1 MSVADELGVN
11 GSSAVTTTSFSRN
24 ALRNDC
30 MAAVYTLP
38 MIKVPT
44 RKELRRLRDFFDAQS
59 YDTASLTEQLG
70 QANPPAPRQAQQMF
84 DESREIT
91 TQNVLIRLFLLGSTI
106 DEATVREFLPE
117 CIVTILADHGMLTIE
132 AGMAEPRIVIIPV
145 DDLLF
150 VSDAFHILGGPHAS
164 EFVLPAST
172 HSANFLRLTTMRDP
186 VDRVLDLGC
195 GCGILALFAA
205 RHAEQVVATDVSD
218 PAIRY
223 TQINAGLNGFDN
235 IECRLGS
242 VFEPV
247 AGDTFDLIVS
257 NPPFVIG
264 PGDHF
269 EYRDN
274 QLQLD
279 EFCRIL
285 VREAPQYMNDDGFLQ
300 LLCEWV
306 EIANQPWRQ
315 RVETWVSGLGC
326 DAWVLH
332 SAPRAP
338 ASYVEQRT
346 SDISG
351 EGVDT
356 GAAVE
361 EWIHY
366 FDEHD
371 VHAIHPGLLVL
382 RKRTGNNWLHFQNL
396 PADVVVAAGG
406 AVARQFAACDFLEAC
421 NDDESLLEANIG
433 LAEALAAYQQGEDD
447 PKGPVIVLKL
457 TDGLSMDAEIDGPVA
472 AFINL
477 FNGDR
482 TVGECISEFSN
493 ATSASAEQL
502 APDLLS
508 IVRTFVL
515 RGFLEPI
522 WPVD

>member
-1 MSVADELGVN
+1 MINVPPTEQL
-11 GSSAVTTTSFSRN
+11 R
-24 ALRNDC
+24 ALRHF
-30 MAAVYTLP
+30 L
-38 MIKVPT
+38 
-44 RKELRRLRDFFDAQS
+44 DAQR

-70 QANPPAPRQAQQMF
+70 QSRPPAPGQAQQMF

-91 TQNVLIRLFLLGSTI
+91 TQNVLIRLFLLGTTI
-106 DEATVREFLPE
+106 DESTVREFLPE
-117 CIVTILADHGMLTIE
+117 DIVATLADYHMLSIK

-145 DDLLF
+145 EDLLF
-150 VSDAFHILGGPHAS
+150 ISDAFHILGGPQAS

-172 HSANFLRLTTMRDP
+172 HSANFLRLTTLRDP
-186 VDRVLDLGC
+186 VDRALDLGC

-205 RHAEQVVATDVSD
+205 RHADQVIATDISE

-235 IECRLGS
+235 VECRLGS

-247 AGDTFDLIVS
+247 TNETFDLIVS

-264 PGDHF
+264 PSDQF

-279 EFCRIL
+279 EFCRAL
-285 VREAPQYMNDDGFLQ
+285 VREAPQHLNDSGVLQ
-300 LLCEWV
+300 MLCEWV
-306 EIANQPWRQ
+306 EIANEPWRQ
-315 RVETWVSGLGC
+315 RVEAWVSGLGC
-326 DAWVLH
+326 DGWVLH

-338 ASYVEQRT
+338 SSYVEQRT

-351 EGVDT
+351 EGVDA

-361 EWIHY
+361 EWTRY

-396 PADVVVAAGG
+396 PADVVAEAGG
-406 AVARQFAACDFLEAC
+406 AVARQIAACDFLEAC
-421 NDDESLLEANIG
+421 SDDESLLEAHLG
-433 LAEALAAYQQGEDD
+433 LADALAAYQQGEDD
-447 PKGPVIVLKL
+447 PNGPVVVLKL
-457 TDGLSMDAEIDGPVA
+457 TDGLSMDAEIDGTVA

-477 FNGDR
+477 FNGER
-482 TVGECISEFSN
+482 TVGECISDFSK

-522 WPVD
+522 

>member
-1 MSVADELGVN
+1 MIRVP
-11 GSSAVTTTSFSRN
+11 TTEQLR
-24 ALRNDC
+24 ALRHF
-30 MAAVYTLP
+30 L
-38 MIKVPT
+38 
-44 RKELRRLRDFFDAQS
+44 DAQR
-59 YDTASLTEQLG
+59 YTTDSLTEQLG
-70 QANPPAPRQAQQMF
+70 QSKPPAPGQAKQMF

-91 TQNVLIRLFLLGSTI
+91 TQNVLIRLFLLGTTI
-106 DEATVREFLPE
+106 DEATVREFLPDP
-117 CIVTILADHGMLTIE
+117 VVAMLADHGFLSID
-132 AGMAEPRIVIIPV
+132 AGMAEPRVVIIPV

-150 VSDAFHILGGPHAS
+150 VSDAFHVLGGPGAS
-164 EFVLPAST
+164 DFVLPAST
-172 HSANFLRLTTMRDP
+172 HSANFLRLTTLRDP
-186 VDRVLDLGC
+186 VDRALDLGC

-205 RHAEQVVATDVSD
+205 RHAKHVVATDISEA
-218 PAIRY
+218 AIRY

-247 AGDTFDLIVS
+247 AGETFDLIVS

-264 PGDHF
+264 PSDHF

-274 QLQLD
+274 ELQLD
-279 EFCRIL
+279 EFCRMLI
-285 VREAPQYMNDDGFLQ
+285 REAPLHLNDDGHLQ
-300 LLCEWV
+300 MLCEWV
-306 EIANQPWRQ
+306 EIANEPWRQ
-315 RVETWVSGLGC
+315 RVEAWVSGLGC

-338 ASYVEQRT
+338 SSYVDQRT

-351 EGVDT
+351 DGVDA

-361 EWIHY
+361 EWTRY

-396 PADVVVAAGG
+396 PADVVVEAGG
-406 AVARQFAACDFLEAC
+406 AVARQIAACDFLEAC
-421 NDDESLLEANIG
+421 SDDESLFEANLG
-433 LAEALAAYQQGEDD
+433 LAEALAAYQHGEDD
-447 PKGPVIVLKL
+447 PKGPVIVLQL
-457 TDGLSMDAEIDGPVA
+457 TDGLSMDAEIDGTVA

-477 FNGDR
+477 FNGER
-482 TVGECISEFSN
+482 TVGECIQDFSN

-515 RGFLEPI
+515 RGFLEP
-522 WPVD
+522 V

>member
-1 MSVADELGVN
+1 
-11 GSSAVTTTSFSRN
+11 
-24 ALRNDC
+24 
-30 MAAVYTLP
+30 

-44 RKELRRLRDFFDAQS
+44 TEQLRTLRRFLDAQS
-59 YDTASLTEQLG
+59 YDTDSLNEQLG
-70 QANPPAPRQAQQMF
+70 QSKPPAPGQAQQMF

-91 TQNVLIRLFLLGSTI
+91 TQNVLIRLFLLGTAI
-106 DEATVREFLPE
+106 DEATVREFLPDSV
-117 CIVTILADHGMLTIE
+117 IAILGDHGFLSID
-132 AGMAEPRIVIIPV
+132 AGMAEPRVVIIPV

-150 VSDAFHILGGPHAS
+150 VSDAFHALGGPGAS

-172 HSANFLRLTTMRDP
+172 HSANLLRLTTLRDP

-205 RHAEQVVATDVSD
+205 RHAKHVVATDISE

-235 IECRLGS
+235 VECRLGS

-247 AGDTFDLIVS
+247 AGESFDLIVS

-264 PGDHF
+264 PSDHF

-285 VREAPQYMNDDGFLQ
+285 VREAPLHLNDSGHLQ
-300 LLCEWV
+300 MLCEWV
-306 EIANQPWRQ
+306 EIANEPWRQ
-315 RVETWVSGLGC
+315 RVEAWVSGLGC

-332 SAPRAP
+332 SAPRSP
-338 ASYVEQRT
+338 SSYVEQRT

-351 EGVDT
+351 DGVAA
-356 GAAVE
+356 GAATR
-361 EWIHY
+361 EWIRY

-396 PADVVVAAGG
+396 PADVVVEAGG
-406 AVARQFAACDFLEAC
+406 AVARQIAACDFLEVC
-421 NDDESLLEANIG
+421 GDDGSLLEANLG
-433 LAEALAAYQQGEDD
+433 LADALAAYQQGEDD
-447 PKGPVIVLKL
+447 PNGPTIVLQL
-457 TDGLSMDAEIDGPVA
+457 TDGLSMDAEIAGTVA
-472 AFINL
+472 AFINF
-477 FNGDR
+477 FNGER
-482 TVGECISEFSN
+482 TVGECITEFSK

-515 RGFLEPI
+515 RGFLEP
-522 WPVD
+522 V